1 MRTKPRT
8 GDKYL
13 LACGSETIVL
23 VRLPGDKRFETCLSL
38 QERKLGGLYTLQGGL
53 CTYDSGAARGDETGG
68 RLARTIS
75 ETRNEVFRDISMRS
89 PSKKHRL
96 EAVRC
101 FRESAVHTKRW
112 GREVGS
118 ETEIPLSPQACAHV
132 LPRLSPIEK

>member
-1 MRTKPRT
+1 M
-8 GDKYL
+8 
-13 LACGSETIVL
+13 
-23 VRLPGDKRFETCLSL
+23 RLPGDKRFETCLSL

-53 CTYDSGAARGDETGG
+53 CTYDSGTARGDETGG